1 MYTIHM
7 YLKYELF
14 QQEGRCLY
22 IHNFGHAVNSKP
34 YIKELLN
41 MAKQVVNMTKKEGL
55 ELLNKIKAHSKKKGY
70 PGAVTK
76 KKKA

>member
-1 MYTIHM
+1 IQN
-7 YLKYELF
+7 L
-14 QQEGRCLY
+14 
-22 IHNFGHAVNSKP
+22 GHAVNIKP

-55 ELLNKIKAHSKKKGY
+55 ELLNKIKAHSEKKGY

-76 KKKA
+76 KKKKA